1 MAKPAAPLSWSTDTN
16 FSAGPETGTPT
27 KEDPAGV
34 ASQGWTAGRAAPAK
48 WMNWVLNRL
57 GAWTSYLDDLHNDAD
72 FLGQQ
77 YVWTNYHQFD
87 TGPTFNGGQFIGPTV
102 FTVGAD
108 VVFESTNF
116 QVDAVNVLFAG
127 LRSTNTIALA
137 NISNEILYTDGAGV
151 SSPRARTE
159 LVNLASGQ
167 ISGNPTGIVASV
179 LVSLSAPS
187 YWTWPT
193 TSGQVT
199 FPLKFPR
206 GAGISSIRVG
216 ASNQS
221 GGSATVT
228 CTLMGKGANKVTP
241 SATSAAAL
249 DVDSLSLASSA
260 DHIFTL
266 IPSVPVTVD
275 NSVAEYFLIID
286 GQVDCRI
293 HWIEINYTDPGPRNG

>member
-57 GAWTSYLDDLHNDAD
+57 GAWTSYLDNLHNDAD

-87 TGPTFNGGQFIGPTV
+87 TGPTFSNGAQVLGTLVAEDVNISGSLTVPAALVELGGLFVGNNIGMQGELV
-102 FTVGAD
+102 YSDAAL
-108 VVFESTNF
+108 STN
-116 QVDAVNVLFAG
+116 
-127 LRSTNTIALA
+127 
-137 NISNEILYTDGAGV
+137 
-151 SSPRARTE
+151 PRPRTE
-159 LVNLASGQ
+159 MVNLATG
-167 ISGNPTGIVASV
+167 ILSGNPTGVTTAV

-187 YWTWPT
+187 YWYWPT

-199 FPLKFPR
+199 FPLRMPR
-206 GAGISSIRVG
+206 GAVITNVRVG
-216 ASNQS
+216 VSNQS
-221 GGSATVT
+221 GGSATVS
-228 CTLMGKGANKVTP
+228 CTLFGKAADKTTP
-241 SATSAAAL
+241 SASTAAAL
-249 DVDSLSLASSA
+249 DTDSLSLATLA
-260 DHIFTL
+260 DHVFTL
-266 IPSVPVTVD
+266 TPSVTITVD
-275 NSVAEYFLIID
+275 NSITEYFLVVA

-293 HWIEINYTDPGPRNG
+293 HWVEINYTDPGPRNG